1 MSRIKTTGDIRKFLA
16 NVAVSVAQGETD
28 VHKATAAIKAC
39 KEISTS
45 LYSEIKVNEMF
56 AQAGKG
62 TSALGDL
69 PIHGNE

>member
-1 MSRIKTTGDIRKFLA
+1 MAQIKTTGDMRKFLA
-16 NVAVSVAQGETD
+16 NVAVSVAQGDTD
-28 VHKATAAIKAC
+28 VHQSTAAIKAC

-56 AQAGKG
+56 AQAGKD
-62 TSALGDL
+62 TSPLGNL

>member
-1 MSRIKTTGDIRKFLA
+1 MSRIKTTGDMRKFLA

-28 VHKATAAIKAC
+28 VHQATAPIKAC